1 MEKRGEVAV
10 ILMIALVASV
20 GAFVLFMHPQT
31 TGLAAAQQPRAQ
43 IDSPCLVLAKDV
55 NTGLN
60 YLSAKSCDM
69 GYYLS
74 VVADINCPGWPKIG
88 YMYIM
93 INKPGCNNALNK
105 IRTSYSKLKDLAA
118 SDKKCTTIFN
128 ALRDQFC
135 KNSPFA

>member
-1 MEKRGEVAV
+1 
-10 ILMIALVASV
+10 MIALVAIAGS
-20 GAFVLFMHPQT
+20 FVLFMHSQT
-31 TGLAAAQQPRAQ
+31 TGFAAAQQPRAQ
-43 IDSPCLVLAKDV
+43 IGPSPCAELAKDV

-60 YLSAKSCDM
+60 YLSAKSCDT

-88 YMYIM
+88 YMFIM
-93 INKPGCNNALNK
+93 TNKPECGKALDK

-118 SDKKCTTIFN
+118 NDKKCTTIFN